1 MMSSKNILM
10 IATGFAGAIGTM
22 MALRKSSKE
31 KDNSQRHHE
40 TNKDLPNDTKV
51 NDSLK
56 EADIVWGASAA
67 QGESEF
73 VNTINTIRLN
83 QLFKRL
89 GEIDVNQKNAN
100 AEIAK
105 LKMKL
110 RG

>member
-51 NDSLK
+51 NC
-56 EADIVWGASAA
+56 
-67 QGESEF
+67 
-73 VNTINTIRLN
+73 
-83 QLFKRL
+83 
-89 GEIDVNQKNAN
+89 
-100 AEIAK
+100 
-105 LKMKL
+105 
-110 RG
+110 

>member
-67 QGESEF
+67 QGVKLMLTKKMLMRKLPS
-73 VNTINTIRLN
+73 
-83 QLFKRL
+83 
-89 GEIDVNQKNAN
+89 
-100 AEIAK
+100 